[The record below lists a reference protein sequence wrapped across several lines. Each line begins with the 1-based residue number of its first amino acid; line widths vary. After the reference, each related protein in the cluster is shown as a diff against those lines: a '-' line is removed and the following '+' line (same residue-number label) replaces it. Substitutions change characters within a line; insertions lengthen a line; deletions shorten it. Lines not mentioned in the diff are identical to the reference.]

1 MAKQR
6 KYKVTSQHRT
16 RLKSMQVD
24 ARLRAAGIPAM
35 GQAIRRVSA
44 TEFHRAISA
53 GKKTQVPENAWM
65 VDVHS
70 RSEYRGMKCFLSADG
85 KSGMAIKRDGDV
97 VSLFSAEKGKNAMG
111 KLIPFA
117 VANGGRK
124 LDCYGG
130 GLQNM
135 YAKYG
140 ARATGRVLFSEDAL
154 GEDTLWR
161 PGFDRPDVV
170 AMTLPSSLDEVIK
183 AYKPKVE
190 INLDNVK
197 LYKGEGEKPYMDMI
211 AARDKIVENRRGGT
225 SALGL
230 TAG

>member
-1 MAKQR
+1 MAKPR
-6 KYKVTSQHRT
+6 KYKITSQHRT
-16 RLKSMQVD
+16 RLLSMQVD
-24 ARLRAAGIPAM
+24 RRLRSAGIPAN

-53 GKKTQVPENAWM
+53 GKKSQLQDVAWM

-70 RSEYRGMKCFLSADG
+70 RSEYRGMKCYLTADG
-85 KSGMAIKRDGDV
+85 KSGMAIKKDGDV
-97 VSLFSAEKGKNAMG
+97 VSLFSAVKGSRAMG

-140 ARATGRVLFSEDAL
+140 ARAIGRVEFSEGAL
-154 GEDTLWR
+154 DDETTWR
-161 PGFDRPDVV
+161 PEYGRPDVV
-170 AMTLPSSLDEVIK
+170 AMTLPGSLDEVIK
-183 AYKPKVE
+183 SYNPKAQ
-190 INLDNVK
+190 IDLKTVK
-197 LYKGEGEKPYMDMI
+197 LYQGEGAEPYDRMI
-211 AARDKIVENRRGGT
+211 AARDKVVENRRGST

-230 TAG
+230 TVG

>member
-6 KYKVTSQHRT
+6 KYKVTSAHRT
-16 RLKSMQVD
+16 RLASLRVD
-24 ARLRAAGIPAM
+24 SALRSAGIPAM
-35 GQAIRRVSA
+35 GQSIRRVSA
-44 TEFHRAISA
+44 SEFHRAISA
-53 GKKTQVPENAWM
+53 GKRSQAAEVSWM
-65 VDVHS
+65 VDVHT
-70 RSEYRGMKCFLSADG
+70 RGEYRGMKCFLSADG

-97 VSLFSAEKGKNAMG
+97 VSLFSSGKGKNAMG

-140 ARATGRVLFSEDAL
+140 ARATGRVQFSEGAL
-154 GEDTLWR
+154 DDDTTWK
-161 PGFDRPDVV
+161 PEYGRPDVV
-170 AMTLPSSLDEVIK
+170 AMTLPSSLDELIK
-183 AYKPKVE
+183 SYKPKVE
-190 INLDNVK
+190 INLETVK
-197 LYKGEGEKPYMDMI
+197 LYKGEGAEPYERMI
-211 AARDKIVENRRGGT
+211 ADRDKQVAQRRGAT

-230 TAG
+230 SVG